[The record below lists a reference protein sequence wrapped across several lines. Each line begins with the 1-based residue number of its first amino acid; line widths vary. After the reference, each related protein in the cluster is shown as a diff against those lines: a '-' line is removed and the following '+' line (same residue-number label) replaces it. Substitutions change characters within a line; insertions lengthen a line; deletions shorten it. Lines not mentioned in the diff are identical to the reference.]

1 MSYFEDYIEEGL
13 CCEGCGE
20 FLGGDEP
27 GFIRRC
33 AACER
38 ATVRNR
44 GRKRELDGQSSL
56 PRFNRY
62 SIPPREGTIQCKHCA
77 AWVKPIG
84 MNNHMH
90 AKHLDIIKGGSK

>member
-1 MSYFEDYIEEGL
+1 MSYFEDYVEDGL

-33 AACER
+33 SACER
-38 ATVRNR
+38 KAERHEPR
-44 GRKRELDGQSSL
+44 L
-56 PRFNRY
+56 PRANRY

-77 AWVKPIG
+77 SWVKPIG
-84 MNNHMH
+84 MRDHMH
-90 AKHLDIIKGGSK
+90 AKHIDIIKKGNS